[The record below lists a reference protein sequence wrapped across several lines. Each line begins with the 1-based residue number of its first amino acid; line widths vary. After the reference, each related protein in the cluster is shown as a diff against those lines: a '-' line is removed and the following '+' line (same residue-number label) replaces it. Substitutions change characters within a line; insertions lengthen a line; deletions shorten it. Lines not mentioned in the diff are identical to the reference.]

1 MSKSPAPARKR
12 ANAYHHGDLRE
23 ALIEAAYSE
32 VERDGAEVV
41 NMSALARRLGVS
53 QAAPYRHFA
62 DRDDLLTAV
71 AAKGFRAFTKA
82 LEESL
87 GLPHP
92 SSRLGRLAHAYVEFG
107 LQNTGLYRLMF
118 VTHLLQRAPPDG
130 DLPNAASESLRLII
144 QEMPPSDDE
153 ASAARLGLRFVAALH
168 GITMMVEQG
177 FLPTK
182 VRKISAQDLVD
193 DLVREVES

>member
-1 MSKSPAPARKR
+1 MR
-12 ANAYHHGDLRE
+12 
-23 ALIEAAYSE
+23 
-32 VERDGAEVV
+32 
-41 NMSALARRLGVS
+41 
-53 QAAPYRHFA
+53 Q
-62 DRDDLLTAV
+62 
-71 AAKGFRAFTKA
+71 
-82 LEESL
+82 
-87 GLPHP
+87 
-92 SSRLGRLAHAYVEFG
+92 
-107 LQNTGLYRLMF
+107 
-118 VTHLLQRAPPDG
+118 
-130 DLPNAASESLRLII
+130 ESLRLII